1 MLHVI
6 AIAEMFLVQNSTR
19 NQSKPKQ
26 SHGHCVRCEVIK
38 TGSPQNYQRHHHECN
53 NYSTLEDGR
62 RWRISSLFFQFSYH
76 IFGQLSRINKQPVAN
91 HAVVLIKQ
99 TTLFALNMKH
109 LLQLVA
115 FQILMYHWDS
125 HGKVCACVSSPYEE
139 PNKQPYGLWA
149 PVPSQSL
156 PPSSHLFSPASPS
169 SP

>member
-6 AIAEMFLVQNSTR
+6 AVAEMFLVQNSTR

-38 TGSPQNYQRHHHECN
+38 TGSPQNNQRQHHEYN
-53 NYSTLEDGR
+53 NYSSLEDNR

-99 TTLFALNMKH
+99 TTLFVLNMKH

-115 FQILMYHWDS
+115 FQILMYH
-125 HGKVCACVSSPYEE
+125 
-139 PNKQPYGLWA
+139 
-149 PVPSQSL
+149 
-156 PPSSHLFSPASPS
+156 
-169 SP
+169 

>member
-38 TGSPQNYQRHHHECN
+38 TGSPQNNHRQHHEYN
-53 NYSTLEDGR
+53 NYSSLEYGR
-62 RWRISSLFFQFSYH
+62 RWRISPLFFQFSYH

-91 HAVVLIKQ
+91 HAIVLIKQ
-99 TTLFALNMKH
+99 TTLFALNMKQ

-115 FQILMYHWDS
+115 FQILMYYWDC
-125 HGKVCACVSSPYEE
+125 HGKVYAYVSSPHEE
-139 PNKQPYGLWA
+139 PNKQPYGL
-149 PVPSQSL
+149 
-156 PPSSHLFSPASPS
+156 
-169 SP
+169 

>member
-38 TGSPQNYQRHHHECN
+38 TGSPQNNQRQHHEYN
-53 NYSTLEDGR
+53 NYSSLEYDR

-91 HAVVLIKQ
+91 HAIVLIKQ
-99 TTLFALNMKH
+99 TTLFALNMKQ

-115 FQILMYHWDS
+115 FQILMYYWDC
-125 HGKVCACVSSPYEE
+125 HGKVYACVSSPHEE
-139 PNKQPYGLWA
+139 PNKQPYGL
-149 PVPSQSL
+149 
-156 PPSSHLFSPASPS
+156 
-169 SP
+169 

>member
-38 TGSPQNYQRHHHECN
+38 TGSPQNYQRQYHECN

-91 HAVVLIKQ
+91 HAIVLIKQ

-109 LLQLVA
+109 LLQTCR
-115 FQILMYHWDS
+115 FSNSY
-125 HGKVCACVSSPYEE
+125 VSLRFPW
-139 PNKQPYGLWA
+139 KGLRMRFF
-149 PVPSQSL
+149 SL
-156 PPSSHLFSPASPS
+156 RGTE
-169 SP
+169 

>member
-1 MLHVI
+1 
-6 AIAEMFLVQNSTR
+6 MFLVQNGTR

-38 TGSPQNYQRHHHECN
+38 TGSPQNNQRQHHEYN
-53 NYSTLEDGR
+53 NYSSLEYDR
-62 RWRISSLFFQFSYH
+62 RWRISPLFFQFSYH
-76 IFGQLSRINKQPVAN
+76 IFGQLSRINKQLVAN
-91 HAVVLIKQ
+91 HAIVLIKQ

-109 LLQLVA
+109 LLQLVP
-115 FQILMYHWDS
+115 FQILMFYWDC

-149 PVPSQSL
+149 PVPNQSL
-156 PPSSHLFSPASPS
+156 PHSSHLFSSASPI